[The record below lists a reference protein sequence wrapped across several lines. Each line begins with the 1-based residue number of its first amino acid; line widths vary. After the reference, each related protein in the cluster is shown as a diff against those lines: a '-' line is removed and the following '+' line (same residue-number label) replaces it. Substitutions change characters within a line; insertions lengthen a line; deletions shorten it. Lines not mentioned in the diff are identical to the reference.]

1 MSIEDPSLFRALAVA
16 SPVAIFIVQ
25 DERLR
30 YVNPAM
36 ESLTGYSRATL
47 LQMDPLDLIHPDHR
61 EAAEER
67 RRSRLQGGLRLGRHE
82 LKVRTYQGSVLW
94 VDLTLAPFEFEGQ
107 PALMG
112 TAIDITDRKHLEA
125 RMLQGERLHA
135 VGRLAGGIAHDFNNL
150 LLVITGQTERLIE
163 GLAHGDPLASAAT
176 AIGEAARRAASLTQQ
191 LLAFSQRQTLIA
203 RPLNL
208 NEVIADLRGLLQSNL
223 GSGVTLDMDLAASL
237 PPVRADRTRIEQVLI
252 NLALNARDAMRGS
265 GRLHI
270 ATDTAEV
277 GDGMLTDQPWLRP
290 GRFVRL
296 RMRDTG
302 VGISPEVQ
310 EHLFEPFFTTKSPG
324 AGVGLGLASVYGIVK
339 QSGGFV
345 WLDGQSGKGACVTI
359 LLPPAEVAV
368 EEVSPAR
375 APVSTRPV
383 VLLVED
389 EDAVRDLLTTVLQ
402 RGGFEVRAAGSAEAA
417 LAIEGSFDV
426 LLTDVVLPQMTG
438 PELAR
443 VMRERRPNV
452 RVLFMSGYTGHAV
465 LEDSDFDAGRA
476 FIQKPFGS
484 KALVERIREL
494 IDAPYSPQAR

>member
-1 MSIEDPSLFRALAVA
+1 MSIEEPSLFRALAVA
-16 SPVAIFIVQ
+16 SPAAIFIVQ
-25 DERLR
+25 GERLR

-36 ESLTGYSRATL
+36 ESLTGYARGAL
-47 LQMDPLDLIHPDHR
+47 LQMDPLELIDPDHR

-67 RRSRLQGGLRLGRHE
+67 RRTRIHGALRLGR
-82 LKVRTYQGSVLW
+82 L
-94 VDLTLAPFEFEGQ
+94 EGR

-112 TAIDITDRKHLEA
+112 TAIDITDRKHLEI

-150 LLVITGQTERLIE
+150 LLVITGQTERLTE
-163 GLAHGDPLASAAT
+163 GLRPGDPLLSAAT
-176 AIGEAARRAASLTQQ
+176 AIAEAARRAASLTQQ

-203 RPLNL
+203 RPLDL
-208 NEVIADLRGLLQSNL
+208 NEVITSLRDLLQSDL
-223 GSGVTLDMDLAASL
+223 GTSVTLELDLGGGL
-237 PPVRADRTRIEQVLI
+237 PPVRADRTRIEQVLF
-252 NLALNARDAMRGS
+252 NLTLNARDAMRGS
-265 GRLHI
+265 GRLQI
-270 ATDTAEV
+270 STDTVEV
-277 GDGMLTDQPWLRP
+277 GDGMLTDLPWLRR

-302 VGISPEVQ
+302 VGISAEVQ
-310 EHLFEPFFTTKSPG
+310 KHLFEPFFTTKSPG

-345 WLDGQSGKGACVTI
+345 WLDGEPGIGACVTI

-368 EEVSPAR
+368 EDVAPAR
-375 APVSTRPV
+375 TPVSTRPV

-417 LAIEGSFDV
+417 LAVDGTFDV
-426 LLTDVVLPQMTG
+426 LLTDVVLPHMTG

-443 VMRERRPNV
+443 VMRERLPNV
-452 RVLFMSGYTGHAV
+452 RILFMSGYTGHAV

-494 IDAPYSPQAR
+494 IDAPSPQAR